1 MTIFMHAKKLRALVL
16 GMTCLLA
23 AHGVNAEVTQVD
35 RIVALINDDIVAQSE
50 LDREMKTILIQLQQS
65 NTNLPSMDTLRKQVL
80 ERLVLKKLQLAAA
93 AQVGINVGEDVLA
106 QAINNI
112 AKKNNLTLSEFRQA
126 LEQQGVSF
134 NSYREDIRSQ
144 IILAKLQDQEIRNR
158 IRVTDQEVDVFLTQ
172 HAKDSGSRNNYHL
185 SHILVATP
193 EGASPEQLQNA
204 QAKAESIIKRLR
216 EGADFKSLAVA
227 ESDGNQ
233 ALEGG
238 DLGWRPA
245 NQLPTI
251 FVEQV
256 RDMGVGDISDPIHT
270 PSGFHIIK
278 LNEAEGEQ
286 RHIITQTHV
295 RHILINTN
303 EVTSDNDART
313 RLLQLKMRIENG
325 DDFANLARSH
335 SDDKSTAISGGD
347 LGWTTPGDL
356 FPQFEQVVKELQ
368 PNQLSE
374 PFRTDLGWHLVQVM
388 ERREHDNTATIQKAE
403 ARKAII
409 KRKMEEESELYL
421 RRLRDEAYVDMR
433 LDDN

>member
-1 MTIFMHAKKLRALVL
+1 
-16 GMTCLLA
+16 MTCLLA